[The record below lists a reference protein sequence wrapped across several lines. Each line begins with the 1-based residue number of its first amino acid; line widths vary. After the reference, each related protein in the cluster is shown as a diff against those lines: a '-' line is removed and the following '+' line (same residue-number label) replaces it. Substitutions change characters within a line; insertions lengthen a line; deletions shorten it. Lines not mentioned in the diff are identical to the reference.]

1 MTGLSLRTLAL
12 AAAVISVS
20 CGHKSH
26 PVPQPVTKPGA
37 AVKPAAPAQGRVS
50 VIDMSALFTLQQN
63 GRVLLY
69 DVRPSF
75 VHGFGHL
82 AGAISWP
89 RGSFDEDYARHEPEV
104 RAALAADKNVVL
116 YCTDAACP
124 DSRAVAARLA
134 EKGFSVS
141 VLEGGYNA
149 WKDAGMPVE

>member
-1 MTGLSLRTLAL
+1 MTGSSLRILAL
-12 AAAVISVS
+12 AAAVFSVS
-20 CGHKSH
+20 CGHKSR
-26 PVPQPVTKPGA
+26 PAPQPVTKP
-37 AVKPAAPAQGRVS
+37 AVTAKPAAPAQGRVS
-50 VIDMSALFTLQQN
+50 VIDMSALFSLQQS
-63 GRVLLY
+63 GKVLLY

-82 AGAISWP
+82 AGAVSWP
-89 RGSFDEDYARHEPEV
+89 RGSFDQDYARHEPEI

>member
-1 MTGLSLRTLAL
+1 MTGSFSGILAAL
-12 AAAVISVS
+12 AAVSLVS

-26 PVPQPVTKPGA
+26 PAPKPVAKQTA
-37 AVKPAAPAQGRVS
+37 TKPAAPVRGRVS
-50 VIDMSALFTLQQN
+50 VIEMSALFTLQQD
-63 GRVLLY
+63 GKVLVY

-89 RGSFDEDYARHEPEV
+89 RGSFDEDYARHEPEM
-104 RAALAADKNVVL
+104 RAALAANKDVVL

>member
-1 MTGLSLRTLAL
+1 MTGSFFRFLAF
-12 AAAVISVS
+12 AAAVFSVS
-20 CGHKSH
+20 CGHKSR
-26 PVPQPVTKPGA
+26 PAPQPVSKPSTA
-37 AVKPAAPAQGRVS
+37 AKPAAPVQGRVS
-50 VIDMSALFTLQQN
+50 VIDMGALFTLQQD
-63 GRVLLY
+63 GKVLLY

-89 RGSFDEDYARHEPEV
+89 RGSFDEDYPRHEPEV
-104 RAALAADKNVVL
+104 RTALAAGRNVVL

-124 DSRAVAARLA
+124 DSRAVAARLV